1 MNMILLNGS
10 YLCYFNSCFL
20 VVISDFVDKRV
31 YWMEFITGVL
41 KSSLYNG
48 SDVKTVVSTNI
59 SINTQEIDI
68 GGDYVFCTRYNKI
81 LKIHKS
87 SGQILPVV
95 HREPTYIVGL
105 LFYQQEGKT
114 ISVSKLPL
122 LFIIQFNE

>member
-1 MNMILLNGS
+1 MTFDRIEKQ
-10 YLCYFNSCFL
+10 
-20 VVISDFVDKRV
+20 VVVNWTGIPTDIEIDFVDKRV

-48 SDVKTVVSTNI
+48 SDVKTVVSTNM
-59 SINTQEIDI
+59 SIITRDIDI
-68 GGDYVFCTRYNKI
+68 GGDYVFCTSYYKI

-87 SGQILPVV
+87 SGQILSVV
-95 HREPTYIVGL
+95 HREPTLIFGL